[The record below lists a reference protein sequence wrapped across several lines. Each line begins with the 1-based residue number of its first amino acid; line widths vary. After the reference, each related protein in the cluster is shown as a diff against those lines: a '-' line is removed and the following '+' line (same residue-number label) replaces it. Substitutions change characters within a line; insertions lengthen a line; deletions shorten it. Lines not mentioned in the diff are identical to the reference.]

1 MSSRRV
7 VVTGIGVLSPIGNNP
22 DEFWDSLANGRNGI
36 GRITAFDPSGFA
48 SQIAGE
54 LKNFDASQYLD
65 RKQLKRMDAFCQ
77 FGLVAAKQALEDSG
91 LDLEK
96 ENCDRIGVY
105 AGSGIGGLA
114 TIEAQHQIMLE
125 KGADRVSPL
134 TVPMM
139 IINLLPGQIAMNFGL
154 KGPNVSVVTACATAT
169 HSIGE
174 ALLAIR
180 SGMADVIVAGG
191 SESSTTPFGLAGF
204 CSMKALSTRNDA
216 PEKACR
222 PFDKERDGF
231 IMASGAGM
239 LVLEELERAQ
249 ARSATIYGELAG
261 YGATSDAYHLTAPA
275 PEGAGAARCMKMALD
290 LAGVSPSEV
299 DYINAHG
306 TSTPLNDKFET
317 MAIKTVFGEGAYKVP
332 VSSTKS
338 MHGHLLGAAG
348 AVEAIACLQA
358 MKNNLIPAT
367 INYEFPDEGLDLDY
381 VPNQPREARVNVA
394 LSNSFGFGGHN
405 GTLILKRFQ
414 D

>member
-1 MSSRRV
+1 MASRRV
-7 VVTGIGVLSPIGNNP
+7 VVTGIGILSPIGNNP
-22 DEFWDSLANGRNGI
+22 DEFWDALANGRNGI
-36 GRITAFDPSGFA
+36 GRITAFDPSGFP

-77 FGLVAAKQALEDSG
+77 YGLVAAKQALEDSG

-96 ENCDRIGVY
+96 ENCERIGVY

-125 KGADRVSPL
+125 KGPDRVSPL

-154 KGPNVSVVTACATAT
+154 QGPNLSVVTACATAA

-216 PEKACR
+216 PEKASR

-231 IMASGAGM
+231 IMASGSGM
-239 LVLEELERAQ
+239 LILEELEHAR
-249 ARSATIYGELAG
+249 ARSAKIYGELAG

-275 PEGAGAARCMKMALD
+275 PEGAGAARCMQMALD

-317 MAIKTVFGEGAYKVP
+317 MAIKTVFREGVYQVP
-332 VSSTKS
+332 ISSTKS

-358 MKNNLIPAT
+358 MKNNLIPPT

-381 VPNQPREARVNVA
+381 VPNQAREAEINIS
-394 LSNSFGFGGHN
+394 LTNSFGFGGHN
-405 GTLILKRFQ
+405 ATLLLKRFQ

>member
-1 MSSRRV
+1 MTSRRV
-7 VVTGIGVLSPIGNNP
+7 VVTGIGVLSPIGNSP
-22 DEFWDSLANGRNGI
+22 AEFWDSLAAGRNGI
-36 GRITAFDPSGFA
+36 GRITAFDPSAFPTR
-48 SQIAGE
+48 IAGE

-65 RKQLKRMDAFCQ
+65 RKQLKRMDPFCQ
-77 FGLVAAKQALEDSG
+77 YGLVAAKQALEDSG

-114 TIEAQHQIMLE
+114 TIEAQHQVMLE
-125 KGADRVSPL
+125 KGPDRVSPL

-154 KGPNVSVVTACATAT
+154 KGPNLAVVTACATAT

-180 SGMADVIVAGG
+180 SGMADIIVSGG

-222 PFDKERDGF
+222 PFDRERDGF

-239 LVLEELERAQ
+239 LVLEELERAR
-249 ARSATIYGELAG
+249 ARSAKIYGELIG

-275 PEGAGAARCMKMALD
+275 PEGAGAARAMKMALD
-290 LAGVSPSEV
+290 LAGISPSDI

-317 MAIKTVFGEGAYKVP
+317 MAIKTVFGEGAKKVP

-358 MKNNLIPAT
+358 MEHNLIPPT
-367 INYEFPDEGLDLDY
+367 MNYEFPDPELDLDY
-381 VPNQPREARVNVA
+381 VPNQAREAKVDIA

-414 D
+414 G

>member
-1 MSSRRV
+1 MSSKRV

-22 DEFWDSLANGRNGI
+22 SEFWEALAAGRNGI
-36 GRITAFDPSGFA
+36 GRITAFDASGFS
-48 SQIAGE
+48 SQVAGE
-54 LKNFDASQYLD
+54 LKDFDASQYLD
-65 RKQLKRMDAFCQ
+65 RKQLKRMDTFCQ
-77 FGLVAAKQALEDSG
+77 YGLVAAQQALEDSD
-91 LDLEK
+91 LDLEN
-96 ENCDRIGVY
+96 ENCERIGVY
-105 AGSGIGGLA
+105 AGSGIGGLS
-114 TIEAQHQIMLE
+114 TIETQHQIMLE
-125 KGADRVSPL
+125 KGPDRVSPL

-139 IINLLPGQIAMNFGL
+139 IINLLPGQIAMRFGL
-154 KGPNVSVVTACATAT
+154 KGPNISVVTACATST

-180 SGMADVIVAGG
+180 GGMADIIVAGG

-222 PFDKERDGF
+222 PFDRERDGF
-231 IMASGAGM
+231 IMAEGSGM
-239 LVLEELERAQ
+239 LVLEELEHAR
-249 ARSATIYGELAG
+249 ARSAKIYGELIG

-275 PEGAGAARCMKMALD
+275 PEGAGAARAMQMALD
-290 LAGVSPSEV
+290 LAGVNPSEV

-317 MAIKTVFGEGAYKVP
+317 MAIKTVFGEGAKKVP

-358 MKNNLIPAT
+358 MEHNLIPAT
-367 INYEFPDEGLDLDY
+367 INYEFPDPELDLDY
-381 VPNQPREARVNVA
+381 VPNQAREGKIDIA
-394 LSNSFGFGGHN
+394 LTNSFGFGGHN
-405 GTLILKRFQ
+405 GTLILKRFVG
-414 D
+414 